1 MSVRVSCVLCT
12 EVVLVLLQICC
23 VVCIEAEGD
32 GGPAASEFLWSE
44 TDGSGRRGGGSS
56 SGGGGGGIR
65 DGENTDTST
74 DTNSNTNTNTN
85 NTQKRK

>member
-44 TDGSGRRGGGSS
+44 TDGSGRRGGGKEGSRRTMMMMMVTMMM
-56 SGGGGGGIR
+56 IMVMMKVKR
-65 DGENTDTST
+65 ARGEL
-74 DTNSNTNTNTN
+74 
-85 NTQKRK
+85 

>member
-44 TDGSGRRGGGSS
+44 TDGSGRRGGGKEGSRRTMMMMVTMWRMMMMMMM
-56 SGGGGGGIR
+56 IR
-65 DGENTDTST
+65 KPNEVV
-74 DTNSNTNTNTN
+74 
-85 NTQKRK
+85 

>member
-44 TDGSGRRGGGSS
+44 TDGSGRRGGGNEGSRRTMMMMTRMMM
-56 SGGGGGGIR
+56 IMVMMKVKR
-65 DGENTDTST
+65 ARGEL
-74 DTNSNTNTNTN
+74 
-85 NTQKRK
+85 

>member
-44 TDGSGRRGGGSS
+44 TDGSGRRGGGKEGSRRTMMMMVVVMTM
-56 SGGGGGGIR
+56 IMVMMKVKR
-65 DGENTDTST
+65 ARGEL
-74 DTNSNTNTNTN
+74 
-85 NTQKRK
+85 

>member
-44 TDGSGRRGGGSS
+44 TDGSGRRGGGKEGSRRTMMMMMITVMMKVNRA
-56 SGGGGGGIR
+56 GG
-65 DGENTDTST
+65 
-74 DTNSNTNTNTN
+74 
-85 NTQKRK
+85 

>member
-1 MSVRVSCVLCT
+1 MPVRVSCVLCT

-44 TDGSGRRGGGSS
+44 TDGSGRRGGGKEGSRRTMMTMMMMAMMM
-56 SGGGGGGIR
+56 IYIL
-65 DGENTDTST
+65 
-74 DTNSNTNTNTN
+74 
-85 NTQKRK
+85 

>member
-44 TDGSGRRGGGSS
+44 TDGSGRRGGGKEGSRRTMMMMTRMMM
-56 SGGGGGGIR
+56 IMVMMKVKR
-65 DGENTDTST
+65 ARGEL
-74 DTNSNTNTNTN
+74 
-85 NTQKRK
+85 

>member
-44 TDGSGRRGGGSS
+44 TDGSGRRGGGKEGS
-56 SGGGGGGIR
+56 R
-65 DGENTDTST
+65 RTMMMMMMMMMMKVKRVRGEL
-74 DTNSNTNTNTN
+74 
-85 NTQKRK
+85 

>member
-44 TDGSGRRGGGSS
+44 TDGSGRRGGGKEGS
-56 SGGGGGGIR
+56 R
-65 DGENTDTST
+65 RTMMMMMMMMMKVKRVRGELW
-74 DTNSNTNTNTN
+74 
-85 NTQKRK
+85 

>member
-44 TDGSGRRGGGSS
+44 TDGSGRRGGGKEGSRRTMMMMTMMVM
-56 SGGGGGGIR
+56 IMVMMKVKR
-65 DGENTDTST
+65 ARGEL
-74 DTNSNTNTNTN
+74 
-85 NTQKRK
+85 

>member
-44 TDGSGRRGGGSS
+44 TDGSGRRGGGKEGSRRTMMMMMMMVMMMR
-56 SGGGGGGIR
+56 IMMMMKVNR
-65 DGENTDTST
+65 ARGEL
-74 DTNSNTNTNTN
+74 
-85 NTQKRK
+85 

>member
-44 TDGSGRRGGGSS
+44 TDGSGRRGGGKEGSRRTMMMMMVVMMM
-56 SGGGGGGIR
+56 IMVMMKVKR
-65 DGENTDTST
+65 ARGEL
-74 DTNSNTNTNTN
+74 
-85 NTQKRK
+85 

>member
-44 TDGSGRRGGGSS
+44 TDGSGRRGGGKEGS
-56 SGGGGGGIR
+56 R
-65 DGENTDTST
+65 RTMMMMMMMMMMMKVKRVRGELW
-74 DTNSNTNTNTN
+74 
-85 NTQKRK
+85 

>member
-44 TDGSGRRGGGSS
+44 TDGSGRRGGGKEGSRRTMMMMMMMMM
-56 SGGGGGGIR
+56 IMVMMKVKR
-65 DGENTDTST
+65 ARGEL
-74 DTNSNTNTNTN
+74 
-85 NTQKRK
+85 